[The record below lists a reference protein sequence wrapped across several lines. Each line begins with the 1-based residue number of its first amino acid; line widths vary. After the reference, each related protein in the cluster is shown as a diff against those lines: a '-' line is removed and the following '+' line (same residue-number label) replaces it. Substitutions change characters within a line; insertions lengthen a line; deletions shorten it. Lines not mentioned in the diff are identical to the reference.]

1 MRQDLEAEF
10 TKGSRMPIW
19 VMLGAIAICGV
30 VCWQVVQRMGQM
42 GAPPMGLCP
51 QRDVYI
57 LFSVARSAIWK
68 AALFA
73 GSLFYTWRLLRTK
86 VWAGQVGV
94 AVGLL
99 KLFGAVFA
107 AINISGATSVSLV
120 CHVPSSMNP
129 IPGLKGWCPYE
140 IIDIAILACSLPA
153 LMMLAD
159 WFQDKILT
167 ARALCGRLA
176 LGGSAVAVFW
186 VLSAIPPLGHCEH
199 RLPPCEGSDGQ
210 GGQKEE
216 AGQLDRYRLSDDE
229 PGEIKG

>member
-1 MRQDLEAEF
+1 MKQDLEAEF
-10 TKGSRMPIW
+10 SNGSRMPIGF
-19 VMLGAIAICGV
+19 VLGAIAIGGA
-30 VCWQVVQRMGQM
+30 VCWQTVHGMGRTGALQM
-42 GAPPMGLCP
+42 GFCP
-51 QRDVYI
+51 QRDVYV
-57 LFSVARSAIWK
+57 LFSVARSAIWQ
-68 AALFA
+68 AVLFA
-73 GSLFYTWRLLRTK
+73 GGLFYAWRLLRAK
-86 VWAGQVGV
+86 VWAGQLGV

-99 KLFGAVFA
+99 KLFGAIFA
-107 AINISGATSVSLV
+107 AINISGVTSLSLV

-140 IIDIAILACSLPA
+140 IIDLAILACSLPA

-186 VLSAIPPLGHCEH
+186 VLSVIPPLGHCEH

>member
-1 MRQDLEAEF
+1 MKQDLEAEF
-10 TKGSRMPIW
+10 TKSSRMPIGF
-19 VMLGAIAICGV
+19 VLGAIAIGGA
-30 VCWQVVQRMGQM
+30 VCWQTVHGMGRTGALQM
-42 GAPPMGLCP
+42 GFCP
-51 QRDVYI
+51 QRDVYV
-57 LFSVARSAIWK
+57 LFSVARSAIWQ
-68 AALFA
+68 AVLFA
-73 GSLFYTWRLLRTK
+73 GGLFYAWRLLRAK
-86 VWAGQVGV
+86 VWAGQLGV

-99 KLFGAVFA
+99 KLFGAIFA
-107 AINISGATSVSLV
+107 AINISGVTSLSLV

-140 IIDIAILACSLPA
+140 IIDLAILACSLPA
-153 LMMLAD
+153 LMFVAD

-210 GGQKEE
+210 GGQKED

>member
-1 MRQDLEAEF
+1 MKQDLEAEF
-10 TKGSRMPIW
+10 TKRSRMPIGF
-19 VMLGAIAICGV
+19 VLGAIAIGGA
-30 VCWQVVQRMGQM
+30 VCWQTVHGMGRTGALQM
-42 GAPPMGLCP
+42 GFCP
-51 QRDVYI
+51 QRDVYV
-57 LFSVARSAIWK
+57 LFSVARSAIWQEV
-68 AALFA
+68 LFA
-73 GSLFYTWRLLRTK
+73 GGLFYAWRLLRAK
-86 VWAGQVGV
+86 VWAGQLGV
-94 AVGLL
+94 VLGLL

-129 IPGLKGWCPYE
+129 ILGLKGWCPYE
-140 IIDIAILACSLPA
+140 IIDLAILACSLPA
-153 LMMLAD
+153 LMFVAD

-176 LGGSAVAVFW
+176 MGGSAVAVFW

-210 GGQKEE
+210 GGQKED